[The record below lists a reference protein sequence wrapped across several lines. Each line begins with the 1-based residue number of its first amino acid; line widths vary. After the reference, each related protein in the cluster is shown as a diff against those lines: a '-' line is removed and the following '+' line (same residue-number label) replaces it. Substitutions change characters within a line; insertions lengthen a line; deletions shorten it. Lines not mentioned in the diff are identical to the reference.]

1 MRKKF
6 LHYFLSLYHLISP
19 KRPSLLQ
26 ETLRKCAELNGSFIT
41 PPSAQ
46 AMIDFMREN
55 QKAEAIFLTPL
66 GRYNTTHY
74 SEGGILRKLS
84 DLSSTNLLSMNN
96 TCEYKAR
103 YND

>member
-1 MRKKF
+1 M
-6 LHYFLSLYHLISP
+6 
-19 KRPSLLQ
+19 Q
-26 ETLRKCAELNGSFIT
+26 ETFRKCAELNGSFIT
-41 PPSAQ
+41 PPSTQ

-55 QKAEAIFLTPL
+55 QKAEANFLTPL